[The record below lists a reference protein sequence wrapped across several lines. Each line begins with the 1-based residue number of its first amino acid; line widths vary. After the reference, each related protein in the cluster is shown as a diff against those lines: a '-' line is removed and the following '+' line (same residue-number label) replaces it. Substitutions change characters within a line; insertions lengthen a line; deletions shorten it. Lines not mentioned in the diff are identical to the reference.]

1 MPGSEADSFVFPHWA
16 GCLSGFLRNS
26 GCHPDLVGLG
36 SSVFVQQVVSA
47 NALEPYSQSKV

>member
-1 MPGSEADSFVFPHWA
+1 MPGSEADSFVFPLWA
-16 GCLSGFLRNS
+16 GCLSGFLRNL

-47 NALEPYSQSKV
+47 NALEQYSQSKV